1 MSNIVHSQERERPR
15 VLEHVGDNLRR
26 YRRLRGL
33 SQDALAEASGVS
45 RRMIV
50 NLEAGD
56 ANVSLQTLDR
66 LAEALDAR
74 FADLVS
80 PDSSCD
86 RARIDAVA
94 WAGASS
100 DSSGTLLATA
110 PAAVEAEVWR
120 WSLAPGEQY
129 RSEGNAAGWHEI
141 IYVTEGELVIAFAD
155 GERRIAAG
163 DYHAAS
169 LDSPRLYAN
178 RGEAI
183 VRFVRT
189 IVH

>member
-80 PDSSCD
+80 PDSSRD

-110 PAAVEAEVWR
+110 PATVEAEVWR

-141 IYVTEGELVIAFAD
+141 IYVTDGELVIVFAD
-155 GERRIAAG
+155 GERRIATG